1 MKKIEKKMLLCPLLG
16 VFLAMSLNI
25 LIATIN
31 LDRIFPSY
39 STEMKPWLFR
49 LPLLT
54 GLLVYG
60 VLAPIVEELIFRW
73 LFFRKLCVYF
83 IAPAAGVGSAFIFG
97 IYHGNALQFIYAFI
111 FGIIL
116 AYVYWRFENI
126 LSSIMVH
133 GAANAYGY
141 IMYFLPVSGVFSSM
155 GIRILLILASG
166 VVSILIMMYF
176 ISTSPGRSVLP
187 EKPFFPTKNT

>member
-1 MKKIEKKMLLCPLLG
+1 MRFEKKMLLCPFLG
-16 VFLAMSLNI
+16 VFLAMSLNL

-39 STEMKPWLFR
+39 STEIKPWLFR

-54 GLLVYG
+54 GLFVYG
-60 VLAPIVEELIFRW
+60 VLAPVAEELIFRR

-83 IAPAAGVGSAFIFG
+83 IAQAAGVGSALIFG
-97 IYHGNALQFIYAFI
+97 IYHGNAVQFIYAFI
-111 FGIIL
+111 FGMIL

-133 GAANAYGY
+133 GAANAYVY
-141 IMYFLPVSGVFSSM
+141 IMYFLPVSEGLNNI
-155 GIRILLILASG
+155 GIRILLILISG

-187 EKPFFPTKNT
+187 EKPFFPTGDK

>member
-1 MKKIEKKMLLCPLLG
+1 MRFEKKMLLCPLLG
-16 VFLAMSLNI
+16 VFLAMSLNL

-39 STEMKPWLFR
+39 STEIKPWLFR

-54 GLLVYG
+54 GLFIYG
-60 VLAPIVEELIFRW
+60 VLAPVAEELIFRW

-83 IAPAAGVGSAFIFG
+83 IAQAAGVGSALIFG
-97 IYHGNALQFIYAFI
+97 IYHGNAVQFIYAFI
-111 FGIIL
+111 FGMIL
-116 AYVYWRFENI
+116 AYVYWRFDNI
-126 LSSIMVH
+126 LSSMMVH
-133 GAANAYGY
+133 GAANAYVY
-141 IMYFLPVSGVFSSM
+141 IMYFLPVSAGLSNI
-155 GIRILLILASG
+155 GIRILLILVSG